1 MIDFVAAESA
11 ARGRVSGIM
20 AEIKHGTYFS
30 GLGLP
35 MEDVLLAALA
45 AHAYTRTAPAVIQ
58 SFEIGNLKYLRGRLA
73 AGHYPN
79 IRLLQLLDDDDRQ
92 PYDMVVAGS
101 KLGYAQMM
109 TAAGLRDIAAYADV
123 IAPNLRT

>member
-79 IRLLQLLDDDDRQ
+79 IRMLQLPDDDDRQ
-92 PYDMVVAGS
+92 PSDIFVPRRTPGTAH
-101 KLGYAQMM
+101 MM
-109 TAAGLRDIAAYADV
+109 TAAGLRVPSAYSDG
-123 IAPNLRT
+123 